1 MLSKDGLSKIS
12 HWFMIFL
19 VSSGKVAFLYHENMV
34 IFLDGK
40 GKIIFLKKIHGNM
53 MFSVYSVKMVFLFPT
68 IMKLRFCQKSKD
80 DFLLKNTLND
90 GISGITEKDD
100 VYPR

>member
-1 MLSKDGLSKIS
+1 
-12 HWFMIFL
+12 MIFH
-19 VSSGKVAFLYHENMV
+19 VSSGKMAFLYHENMV
-34 IFLDGK
+34 FFSKRKVKDNISQ
-40 GKIIFLKKIHGNM
+40 KIHGNM

-80 DFLLKNTLND
+80 DFLLKNILND

>member
-1 MLSKDGLSKIS
+1 M
-12 HWFMIFL
+12 
-19 VSSGKVAFLYHENMV
+19 AFPYHKNMV
-34 IFLDGK
+34 FFPKRKVKDNISQ
-40 GKIIFLKKIHGNM
+40 KIHGNM